1 MIHSFYLH
9 CVSVKNVLTV
19 VGVIRLTRQTNG
31 QTNAL
36 PTKGVAAKEA
46 ESELEGVGNLSN
58 GR

>member
-1 MIHSFYLH
+1 M
-9 CVSVKNVLTV
+9 LTV